1 MWGRAVCLYHGS
13 NGGMYGKMKSL
24 RRRRLSLR
32 SAPCRPLHDCWF
44 LCACSLGGWRTLYIK
59 LKIIPGGEIRGC
71 EATLVPRPSA
81 RVARG
86 LKQVPLSMRRWLM
99 PALDVVHLP
108 CAVRPKGCQG
118 TGFPCSEVQFSFSFA
133 LIYIQCWQG
142 ESGWLIMKGKTN
154 SWRNALNYMLKLL
167 LIQFSRLWPIIKT
180 SIPV

>member
-1 MWGRAVCLYHGS
+1 
-13 NGGMYGKMKSL
+13 MYGKMKSL

-44 LCACSLGGWRTLYIK
+44 LCACSLSWRLKNSVHKAQNDSWGGDQRLC
-59 LKIIPGGEIRGC
+59 C

-81 RVARG
+81 CVACG
-86 LKQVPLSMRRWLM
+86 HKQVPLSMRRWLM

-142 ESGWLIMKGKTN
+142 ESGWLIMKGKMN